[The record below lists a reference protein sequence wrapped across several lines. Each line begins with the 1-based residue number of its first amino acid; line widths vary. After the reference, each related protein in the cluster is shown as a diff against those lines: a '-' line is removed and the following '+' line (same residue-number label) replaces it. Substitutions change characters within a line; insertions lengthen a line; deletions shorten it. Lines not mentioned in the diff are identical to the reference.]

1 MPQRLTEAVDA
12 WLAGHVPDY
21 PKARLCV
28 AVSGG
33 ADSATLLA
41 LLAAVRDARPA
52 RGRPRLRAAHVHHH
66 LQSGASDWARR
77 SRALAR
83 RFRVP
88 FKVLHARV
96 SRGKRRSLEA
106 DARDARYELLREGL
120 AEREVL
126 LTAHHA
132 DDQLETVLLQLL
144 RGAGVKGL
152 AAMPSMQRFG
162 RGWLARPL
170 LGFDRDAILGYAR
183 AVGIEWSEDPMNL
196 DERFDRSFLRL
207 RVTPLLRARWP
218 GGAEA
223 VSRSAR
229 HAAEAQRLLDALAR
243 VDVERASDGDALTVR
258 ALRVLDPARRR
269 NALRFWIAAT
279 GATLPD
285 ARRLHEIAGPLLAAR
300 ADARPV
306 VTWSTHAVRRDG
318 DRLRLEALPA
328 EGRRT
333 SQADAPA
340 QSWPWKCNA
349 SLTLAG
355 GGGTLRLV
363 VDPHG
368 PIDLE
373 RLPDEVRVERRKG
386 GEELQPRAE
395 GPLRSLKS
403 LLQAAKISAAER
415 ERMPLLK
422 ADGRLLAAGDRW
434 IDVSIRALTDAP
446 RRARLVWRRGASARS
461 N

>member
-1 MPQRLTEAVDA
+1 MPQTLTEAVDA
-12 WLAGHVPDY
+12 WLTTHIPEY

-52 RGRPRLRAAHVHHH
+52 GARPRLRALHVHHH
-66 LQSGASDWARR
+66 LQSGATEWARR

-96 SRGKRRSLEA
+96 ARGKRRSLEA
-106 DARDARYELLREGL
+106 DARDARYALLRAEL
-120 AEREVL
+120 ADREVL

-152 AAMPSMQRFG
+152 AAMPSMQPFG
-162 RGWLARPL
+162 PGWIARPL
-170 LGFDRDAILGYAR
+170 LGFDRDAILGWAR
-183 AVGIEWSEDPMNL
+183 AANIEWSEDPMNL

-207 RVTPLLRARWP
+207 KVTPLLRARWP
-218 GGAEA
+218 GAAEA

-229 HAAEAQRLLDALAR
+229 HAGEAQRLLDALGR
-243 VDVERASDGDALTVR
+243 LDVERASDGDALSVR
-258 ALRVLDPARRR
+258 ALRLLEPARRR
-269 NALRFWIAAT
+269 NALRFWLAAA

-300 ADARPV
+300 ADARPL
-306 VTWSTHAVRRDG
+306 VTWGTHLVRRDG
-318 DRLRLEALPA
+318 ERLRLETVPA
-328 EGRRT
+328 AKGGESRREV
-333 SQADAPA
+333 PA
-340 QSWPWKCNA
+340 QTWTWRQNA
-349 SLTLAG
+349 SLTLPA
-355 GGGTLRLV
+355 GGGTLALV
-363 VDPHG
+363 EDPHG
-368 PIDLE
+368 PIDLD
-373 RLPDEVRVERRKG
+373 RLPEEVQVERRKG
-386 GEELQPRAE
+386 GEELQPRVE
-395 GPLRSLKS
+395 GPQRSLKS
-403 LLQAAKISAAER
+403 LLQAAKIDTAER

-434 IDVSIRALTDAP
+434 IDVSIRALTDAR
-446 RRARLVWRRGASARS
+446 RRARLVWRRRATARS

>member
-1 MPQRLTEAVDA
+1 VPQTLIEVVDA

-21 PKARLCV
+21 PKAKLCV

-52 RGRPRLRAAHVHHH
+52 RARPRLRAVHVHHH
-66 LQSGASDWARR
+66 LQAGAADWARR
-77 SRALAR
+77 ARALAR
-83 RFRVP
+83 RFHVS

-96 SRGKRRSLEA
+96 PLGKRRSLEA
-106 DARDARYELLREGL
+106 DARDARYALLRGEL
-120 AEREVL
+120 ADREVL

-152 AAMPSMQRFG
+152 AAMPSMQPFG
-162 RGWLARPL
+162 RGSIARPL
-170 LGFDRDAILGYAR
+170 LGLDRDTILGWAR
-183 AVGIEWSEDPMNL
+183 GAGIEWIEDPMNV

-218 GGAEA
+218 GAAEA

-229 HAAEAQRLLDALAR
+229 HAAEAQRLLDSLAR

-258 ALRVLDPARRR
+258 ALRVLEPGRRR
-269 NALRFWIAAT
+269 NALRFWIAGA

-306 VTWSTHAVRRDG
+306 VTWSAHAVRRDG
-318 DRLRLEALPA
+318 ERLRLEAVPA
-328 EGRRT
+328 ARRGT
-333 SQADAPA
+333 TDAEAAA
-340 QSWPWKCNA
+340 QSWAWKRNA
-349 SLTLAG
+349 SLTLSA

-363 VDPHG
+363 DDPHG

-395 GPLRSLKS
+395 GPPRSLKS
-403 LLQAAKISAAER
+403 LLQAAKIGAGER
-415 ERMPLLK
+415 ERMPLVK

-434 IDVSIRALTDAP
+434 IDVSIRALTDAR
-446 RRARLVWRRGASARS
+446 RRARLVWRRGARARS

>member
-1 MPQRLTEAVDA
+1 MPQTLIDAVDA
-12 WLAGHVPDY
+12 WLTAHVAEY

-52 RGRPRLRAAHVHHH
+52 GGRPRLRAVHVHHH
-66 LQSGASDWARR
+66 LQAGASEWARR
-77 SRALAR
+77 ARALAR
-83 RFRVP
+83 RLRVP
-88 FKVLHARV
+88 CKVLHARV
-96 SRGKRRSLEA
+96 PRGKRRSLEA
-106 DARDARYELLREGL
+106 DARDARYALLREEL
-120 AEREVL
+120 ADGEVL

-152 AAMPSMQRFG
+152 AAMPSRQAFG

-170 LGFDRDAILGYAR
+170 LAFDRDAILGYAR

-229 HAAEAQRLLDALAR
+229 HAAEAQRLLDALGR
-243 VDVERASDGDALTVR
+243 LDVERASDGATLTVR
-258 ALRVLDPARRR
+258 ALRVLEPARRR
-269 NALRFWIAAT
+269 NALRYWIAEA

-318 DRLRLEALPA
+318 DRLWLEAA
-328 EGRRT
+328 SAARRPS
-333 SQADAPA
+333 SQPEVPA
-340 QSWPWKCNA
+340 QSWAWKQNA
-349 SLTLAG
+349 SLTLLG

-363 VDPHG
+363 QDPHG

-373 RLPDEVRVERRKG
+373 RLPEEVRVERRKG

-395 GPLRSLKS
+395 GPARSLKS
-403 LLQAAKISAAER
+403 LLQAAKIGAGER

-434 IDVSIRALTDAP
+434 IDVSIRALTDAR
-446 RRARLVWRRGASARS
+446 RRARLVWRRGANARS